1 MKRLILFLLLGIFL
15 ISSLNFVSA
24 GFIANTTTYW
34 IHNDIDTQFTKY
46 QQFVR
51 NCFAILPR
59 QALHA
64 KSLAFDHPVT
74 RKRLSFD
81 SELPEDMRKVADKW
95 RNYISGRDSPL

>member
-1 MKRLILFLLLGIFL
+1 MVECKLETGRTHQIRVHFSYIKHPLF
-15 ISSLNFVSA
+15 
-24 GFIANTTTYW
+24 
-34 IHNDIDTQFTKY
+34 NDDEYGGDQIIKGTIFTKY

-64 KSLAFDHPVT
+64 KSLSFDHPVT

-81 SELPEDMRKVADKW
+81 SDLPEDMQKVAEKW
-95 RNYISGRDSPL
+95 RNYISGRD